1 MKLYQSVGPNPRVVN
16 MFIAEKGVHIVRE
29 EIDIMSGANR
39 QSEFLRLNPSG
50 QSPALLLDS
59 GRVISEITAI
69 CEYLEELH
77 PEPVLIGSDAEQ
89 RAITRMWTRRIDL
102 NIVEPMANG
111 FRYAE
116 GLPLFKDRMHCI
128 PHAAADL
135 KEIAQRG
142 LRWLDAQIGNAPFI
156 AGERF
161 SLADI
166 LLFCFLDFGAKVG
179 QPLDQGNRNIVRWY
193 DSVKA
198 RPSATESVHMSER
211 R

>member
-16 MFIAEKGVHIVRE
+16 MFIAEKGVHIARE

-39 QSEFLRLNPSG
+39 QSEYLRLNPGG
-50 QSPALLLDS
+50 QSPALVLDS
-59 GRVISEITAI
+59 GQVISEITAI
-69 CEYLEELH
+69 CEYLEEIY
-77 PEPVLIGSDAEQ
+77 PEPVLIGSDAAQ
-89 RAITRMWTRRIDL
+89 RALTRMWTRRIDL

-111 FRYAE
+111 FRFGE
-116 GLPLFKDRMHCI
+116 GLPMFKDRMHCI

-142 LRWLDAQIGNAPFI
+142 LGWLNAQIGNAPYI

-166 LLFCFLDFGAKVG
+166 LLFCFIDFGISVG
-179 QPLDQGNRNIVRWY
+179 QPLDQKNHNIVRWFN
-193 DSVKA
+193 SVKA
-198 RPSATESVHMSER
+198 RPSAAASVHGA
-211 R
+211 

>member
-1 MKLYQSVGPNPRVVN
+1 MKLYQSIGPNPRVVN

-29 EIDIMSGANR
+29 EIDIMSGTNR
-39 QSEFLRLNPSG
+39 QSEFLRVNPGG
-50 QSPALLLDS
+50 QSPALVLDS
-59 GRVISEITAI
+59 GQVISEITAI

-77 PEPVLIGSDAEQ
+77 PEPVLIGSDAAQ

-102 NIVEPMANG
+102 NIVEPMTNG
-111 FRYAE
+111 FRFAE
-116 GLPLFKDRMHCI
+116 GLPMFRDRMHCI

-161 SLADI
+161 TLADI
-166 LLFCFLDFGAKVG
+166 LLFCFVDFGASVG
-179 QPLDQGNRNIVRWY
+179 QPLDQNNRNIVRWY

-198 RPSATESVHMSER
+198 RPSAAASEHR
-211 R
+211 A